1 MILSLV
7 KNFGVMQMKIRLT
20 QQQIDSF
27 SEQVG
32 KNKDDLIAK
41 RIVPTSD
48 DDLEIADMMI
58 GWDDLTDL
66 DGLTGNE
73 LKLAYKN
80 NRLYAA
86 DKKKLNQA
94 IVYNLLRY
102 RMEYLTAFGRLSM
115 ATLFTDV
122 PASQLSKSH

>member
-1 MILSLV
+1 
-7 KNFGVMQMKIRLT
+7 MKIRLT

-80 NRLYAA
+80 NKLYAA

-122 PASQLSKSH
+122 PASELSKSH